1 MRRSRCLYPQNAPA
15 HFLTLIKQH
24 GALLAKGRL
33 CGVQFDTLF
42 TGDLYKE
49 TGKNA
54 IETASLLREGLK
66 AKGYTFYN
74 DSPTNQL
81 FLVMEDTLLEKLKE
95 KVVFSF
101 WEKADA
107 AHTVIRFA
115 TSWATSKQEVEA
127 LLSLL

>member
-1 MRRSRCLYPQNAPA
+1 MRRSSCFYPQNALKT
-15 HFLTLIKQH
+15 FLTLIKQH

-54 IETASLLREGLK
+54 IETASILREGLK
-66 AKGYTFYN
+66 TKGYTFYN

-81 FLVMEDTLLEKLKE
+81 FLIMENTLLEKLKE
-95 KVVFSF
+95 KLYSASG
-101 WEKADA
+101 KRP
-107 AHTVIRFA
+107 TIPIP
-115 TSWATSKQEVEA
+115 
-127 LLSLL
+127 